1 MDSLVK
7 EREWFNNKGGWRAQ
21 DNYYSAYASCEGDEV
36 MTEKVITGLRT
47 INFEPFEGFTPL

>member
-1 MDSLVK
+1 MK
-7 EREWFNNKGGWRAQ
+7 EREWFNNKGGWRVQ
-21 DNYYSAYASCEGDEV
+21 DNYYSAYASCKGDEV